1 MTDQKESDLN
11 ILQTEEIAKTN
22 VDCGT
27 EIFIKNLSEGCVIQN
42 VFEVKDNFA

>member
-1 MTDQKESDLN
+1 MTDQKEGDLN

-27 EIFIKNLSEGCVIQN
+27 EILIKNLSEGCVIQN